1 MALGEK
7 LFEETG
13 KVVGFKVTR
22 VHPVEGTTME
32 VSFTSEI
39 KGFGKYPNGRNVGS
53 GIMTHYPHGVVDASY
68 QGTLMTAEEG
78 EQFMWWA
85 HEKSKVAEGGKI
97 KGMVMVS
104 GFTNSE
110 KLSWM
115 NRLLMILE
123 SEFDPAAQ
131 QFRTTAYE
139 WI

>member
-7 LFEETG
+7 LFEESG
-13 KVVGFKVTR
+13 KVLGFKVTR

-39 KGFGKYPNGRNVGS
+39 KGFGKFPSGRNVGS
-53 GIMTHYPHGVVDASY
+53 GIMTQYPHGVEDASY
-68 QGTLMTAEEG
+68 QGPIMTAEG
-78 EQFMWWA
+78 SEQFIWWA
-85 HEKSKVAEGGKI
+85 HEKSKLEDGGKF

-115 NRLLMILE
+115 NRLIMILE
-123 SEFDPAAQ
+123 SEFDPTAL

-139 WI
+139 WT

>member
-7 LFEETG
+7 LFEESG
-13 KVVGFKVTR
+13 KVLGFKVTR

-39 KGFGKYPNGRNVGS
+39 KGFGKFPSGRNVGS
-53 GIMTHYPHGVVDASY
+53 GIMTQYPHGVEDASY
-68 QGTLMTAEEG
+68 QGTIMTAEG
-78 EQFMWWA
+78 SEQFIWWA
-85 HEKSKVAEGGKI
+85 HEKSKLEDGGKF

-115 NRLLMILE
+115 NRLIMILE
-123 SEFDPAAQ
+123 SEFDPTAL

-139 WI
+139 WT

>member
-7 LFEETG
+7 LFEESG
-13 KVVGFKVTR
+13 KVLGFKVTR

-39 KGFGKYPNGRNVGS
+39 KGFGKFPSGRNVGS
-53 GIMTHYPHGVVDASY
+53 GIMTQYPHGVEDASY
-68 QGTLMTAEEG
+68 QGTIMTAEG
-78 EQFMWWA
+78 SEQFIWWA
-85 HEKSKVAEGGKI
+85 HEKSKLEDGGKF

-104 GFTNSE
+104 GFTNSQ

-115 NRLLMILE
+115 NRLIMILE
-123 SEFDPAAQ
+123 SEFDPAAL

-139 WI
+139 WK